1 MAKMRLLFAKDGAAM
16 YISHLDLMRTFQR
29 LFLRGGMFV
38 KHTQGFHPHP
48 IMSIVLPLPVGQSS
62 VCELLDFEITE
73 DMDYDKMPDML
84 NAGAPD
90 GLRVIKAYETS
101 RPVRELAFVD
111 AEAVMEYDGGVPDGA
126 ADAIRGLFSRE
137 SVVVQKKTKHREMA
151 DVDLIPMIRSLDLSA
166 GDGVITARIVAAA
179 QNPGMNPALI
189 EKAIDAY
196 LPEFKPDFTR
206 VLRLEVLDVEGKVFR

>member
-166 GDGVITARIVAAA
+166 GDGVITARVVAAA

-189 EKAIDAY
+189 EKAIEAY

-206 VLRLEVLDVEGKVFR
+206 VRRLEVLDAERKVFR

>member
-38 KHTQGFHPHP
+38 KHTQGYHPHP

-90 GLRVIKAYETS
+90 GLHVIKAYETT

-126 ADAIRGLFSRE
+126 VDAIRGLFSRE

-166 GDGVITARIVAAA
+166 GDGIITARIVAAA

-206 VLRLEVLDVEGKVFR
+206 VRRLEVLDAEGKVFR

>member
-1 MAKMRLLFAKDGAAM
+1 MAKMRLLFSKDGAAM

-137 SVVVQKKTKHREMA
+137 CVVVQKKTKHREMA
-151 DVDLIPMIRSLDLSA
+151 DVDLIPMIRSLNLSA
-166 GDGVITARIVAAA
+166 GDGVITARVVAAA

-196 LPEFKPDFTR
+196 IPEFKPDFTR
-206 VLRLEVLDVEGKVFR
+206 VRRLEVLDAEGKVFR